1 MRQIKILRSFMIMS
15 AMMISANTAFTQN
28 APQLIGDWKGE
39 SICQVKNSPC
49 HDETV
54 VYHISKEKGPGKF
67 QIIADKIVDGKMVN
81 MGTLDFTYEE
91 ENKALVCTFKNG
103 TFRLI
108 IAGNKM
114 EGTLV
119 TADKILYRR
128 ISLLKVE

>member
-1 MRQIKILRSFMIMS
+1 
-15 AMMISANTAFTQN
+15 
-28 APQLIGDWKGE
+28 
-39 SICQVKNSPC
+39 
-49 HDETV
+49 V